1 MHTVYIKTLGNSR
14 INVDHIN
21 KIWNEMNQIMI
32 MTSDSSVETI
42 FRGNTDYV
50 GDKVDTVLSRID
62 EAKRK
67 SENIADL
74 VILDLSKLI
83 C

>member
-1 MHTVYIKTLGNSR
+1 MYTVYIKTLDKSR
-14 INVDHIN
+14 INIDHIN
-21 KIWNEMNQIMI
+21 KIWNELNQIKI

-42 FRGNTDYV
+42 FCGNTDYA
-50 GDKVDTVLSRID
+50 DEKVDSVLSLID

-67 SENIADL
+67 SENIGDL

-83 C
+83 K

>member
-1 MHTVYIKTLGNSR
+1 MHTVYIKTLTNSL

-21 KIWNEMNQIMI
+21 KIWSELNQINM

-42 FRGNTDYV
+42 FCGTTDYADEKV
-50 GDKVDTVLSRID
+50 GVVLSQID

-67 SENIADL
+67 SENIGDL
-74 VILDLSKLI
+74 VILDFSQNI
-83 C
+83 R

>member
-1 MHTVYIKTLGNSR
+1 MHTVYIKTLENSR

-21 KIWNEMNQIMI
+21 RIWSEMNQIMI

-42 FRGNTDYV
+42 FCGNTDYV
-50 GDKVDTVLSRID
+50 DNKIDTALSRID

-74 VILDLSKLI
+74 VILDLPKLI
-83 C
+83 S

>member
-1 MHTVYIKTLGNSR
+1 
-14 INVDHIN
+14 
-21 KIWNEMNQIMI
+21 

-42 FRGNTDYV
+42 FCGNTDYV
-50 GDKVDTVLSRID
+50 DDKIDTVLSQID

-83 C
+83 S